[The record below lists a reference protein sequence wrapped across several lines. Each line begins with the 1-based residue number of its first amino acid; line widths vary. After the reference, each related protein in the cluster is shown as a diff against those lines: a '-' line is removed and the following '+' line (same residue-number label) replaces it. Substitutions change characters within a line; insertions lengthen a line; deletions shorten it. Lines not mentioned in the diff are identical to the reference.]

1 MWLEI
6 WDDSNF
12 QSFVT
17 YVDLTIVHD
26 SRKSINL
33 DRSSNLRAWN
43 YKLWERIDLVVLVE
57 QDKLAQNRVN
67 LIITRVSL
75 PVVARVKPTT
85 TLLDK
90 LVQLPLIS
98 ALLLQQ
104 CLYFIFFLYFKESL
118 EQDLDSF

>member
-6 WDDSNF
+6 WDVSNY

>member
-1 MWLEI
+1 M
-6 WDDSNF
+6 
-12 QSFVT
+12 
-17 YVDLTIVHD
+17 DLTIVHD

-33 DRSSNLRAWN
+33 DRSSNLRACN